1 MLKMWEKLK
10 NEKSINS
17 TLSGSTGIFII
28 HIKDTI
34 LCYNIGDSRA
44 IYITKSN
51 TPHQISE
58 DHKPE
63 NPKEKI
69 RIIQNGGRIKR
80 INNSKVGPLRVWLQN
95 EDLPGLA
102 ISRSFGDFIPETIGV
117 FCIGD
122 FFLCLILLIVI
133 LVLLLLE
140 VMGCFNF

>member
-10 NEKSINS
+10 NEKLINS

-34 LCYNIGDSRA
+34 ICYNIGDFRA

-63 NPKEKI
+63 NLKEKI
-69 RIIQNGGRIKR
+69 IIIGGRIKR